1 MKLEHH
7 GARNGVTGSCHQL
20 HIDDAVSLLID
31 CGLFQGDEADSIEHN
46 AIHFDISSVRALVAT
61 HVHIDHVGRIPWLL
75 AAGFD
80 GPIICSQPSA
90 KLLPLVLE
98 DAFKLGISRDKTR
111 VERYLKQI
119 ESRIVALPYKQ
130 WFTLID
136 TPEHKVQIRLQRAGH
151 ILGSAYVEVDVSQ
164 PGIKPSVRVVFSGDL
179 GASHTPLLPAPKPPY
194 RADILVL
201 ESTYGDRNHESRA
214 TRKHR
219 LKAAIDRAL
228 HNNGT
233 VLIPAFSIGRT
244 QELLYEL
251 EELLDDEL
259 PVILDSP
266 LASKFTAAYREL
278 KPFWDDEAH
287 ARLKQGRK
295 PLAFDTLLTVDSH
308 HEHLKMVHH
317 LSRSGRPAIVIAGSG
332 MCNSGRI
339 VNYLKAMLGDE
350 RHDVL
355 FVGYQAEGTPGR
367 AIQQYGPQGGWVELD
382 NERYSIRARVE
393 TIGGY
398 SAHADQQG
406 LVNFVKG
413 IKHKPQ
419 EIRLVHGDKGAKLGL
434 KEALVLAGMNN
445 AEFTL

>member
-1 MKLEHH
+1 
-7 GARNGVTGSCHQL
+7 
-20 HIDDAVSLLID
+20 
-31 CGLFQGDEADSIEHN
+31 
-46 AIHFDISSVRALVAT
+46 
-61 HVHIDHVGRIPWLL
+61 
-75 AAGFD
+75 
-80 GPIICSQPSA
+80 
-90 KLLPLVLE
+90 
-98 DAFKLGISRDKTR
+98 
-111 VERYLKQI
+111 
-119 ESRIVALPYKQ
+119 
-130 WFTLID
+130 
-136 TPEHKVQIRLQRAGH
+136 
-151 ILGSAYVEVDVSQ
+151 
-164 PGIKPSVRVVFSGDL
+164 
-179 GASHTPLLPAPKPPY
+179 
-194 RADILVL
+194 
-201 ESTYGDRNHESRA
+201 
-214 TRKHR
+214 
-219 LKAAIDRAL
+219 
-228 HNNGT
+228 
-233 VLIPAFSIGRT
+233 
-244 QELLYEL
+244 LLYEL

-332 MCNSGRI
+332 MCNAGRI
-339 VNYLKAMLGDE
+339 VNYLKAMLGDA

-406 LVNFVKG
+406 LVNFVKR
-413 IKHKPQ
+413 IKHKPR
-419 EIRLVHGDKGAKLGL
+419 EIRLVHGDKGAKQAL
-434 KEALVLAGMNN
+434 KEALVLAGISNT
-445 AEFTL
+445 EFKT